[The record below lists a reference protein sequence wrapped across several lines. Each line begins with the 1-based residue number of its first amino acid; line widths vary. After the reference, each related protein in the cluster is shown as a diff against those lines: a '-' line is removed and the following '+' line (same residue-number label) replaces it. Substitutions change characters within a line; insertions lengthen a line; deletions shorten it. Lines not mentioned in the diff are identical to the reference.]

1 MLLYICKQPIQYILI
16 SCYYILDKRKEI
28 KKMTKKEY
36 LEYLESRN
44 EKLIQLELMINS
56 LQYNVN
62 DKKDNEITKNEIEM
76 EVFKLWYFNKY
87 NKEYEL

>member
-1 MLLYICKQPIQYILI
+1 M
-16 SCYYILDKRKEI
+16 D
-28 KKMTKKEY
+28 KKEY

-87 NKEYEL
+87 NKKYEL

>member
-1 MLLYICKQPIQYILI
+1 MN
-16 SCYYILDKRKEI
+16 E
-28 KKMTKKEY
+28 KEY
-36 LEYLESRN
+36 LDYLESRS
-44 EKLIQLELMINS
+44 EKLMQLELMINS

-87 NKEYEL
+87 NKNYEL